1 MSESPAE
8 MARTWLRAWDTGDLD
23 LLRLA
28 PDFVHT
34 SPFGRFEG
42 AEEYLRVVEPMSRKS
57 VRGITVIDVVEG
69 DGRAAIAYEVET
81 TAGTVEAC
89 DWVFVRDGVIAE
101 VKSYYDSVT
110 NRAALEDPR

>member
-8 MARTWLRAWDTGDLD
+8 MAKTWLRAWDSGDLN

-42 AEEYLRVVEPMSRKS
+42 SQEYLRVVEPMSKKS
-57 VRGITVIDVVEG
+57 VNSIHIKDVIEG
-69 DGRAAIAYEVET
+69 DGRAAITYVVRT
-81 TAGTVEAC
+81 PAGDVEAC
-89 DWVFVRDGVIAE
+89 DWVFVKDGLIVE
-101 VKSYYDSVT
+101 VNAYYDSVT
-110 NRAALEDPR
+110 NREALES